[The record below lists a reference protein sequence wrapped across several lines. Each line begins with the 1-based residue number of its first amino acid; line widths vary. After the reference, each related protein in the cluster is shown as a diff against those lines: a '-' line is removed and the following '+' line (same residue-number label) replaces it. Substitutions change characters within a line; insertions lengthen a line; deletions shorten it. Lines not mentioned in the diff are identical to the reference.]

1 MIIGIEGGLGSGK
14 TLMMARYLYQDLLNG
29 FDVRANFR
37 LNFKSNDLDVKEL
50 LETGKELKDVTI
62 GLDEITVFIDCRK
75 SMSKMN
81 RLISYFILQSRK
93 RNVNIYYTTQD
104 FDMVDKRLIQHTHIQ
119 IIAEKIYYSDGREIP
134 DYRRYTILD
143 FRNPKNLKPIQF
155 IVDISKYYNLY
166 DTDEIIK
173 PPI

>member
-14 TLMMARYLYQDLLNG
+14 TLLLSKYLYKDSMAG
-29 FDVRANFR
+29 FDVRANFG
-37 LNFKSNDLDVKEL
+37 LKFKSNDLDVKEL
-50 LETGKELKDVTI
+50 LETGIELKNVTI
-62 GLDEITVFIDCRK
+62 GIDEITVFIDCRK

-119 IIAEKIYYSDGREIP
+119 IIAEKIYYSDGREIT

-143 FRNPKNLKPIQF
+143 FRNPHNTKPITF
-155 IVDISKYYNLY
+155 IMDISKYYNIY

>member
-14 TLMMARYLYQDLLNG
+14 TIMMARYLYQDALSG
-29 FDVRANFR
+29 FDVRANFG
-37 LNFKSNDLDVKEL
+37 LKFKSNDLDVKEL
-50 LETGKELKDVTI
+50 LETGKELRNVTI

-119 IIAEKIYYSDGREIP
+119 IVAEKIYYSDGREIP

-143 FRNPKNLKPIQF
+143 FRNPKNLKPINF
-155 IVDISKYYNLY
+155 VVDISNYYDLY